1 MKKPPYTLM
10 ELTWLVRESEDYTF
24 LKRVNM
30 VIVDYLDRYT
40 YAQRKALNDMILFQ
54 YNQLTRQL

>member
-1 MKKPPYTLM
+1 M